1 MRGDTFA
8 VRLLHASLSLVLA
21 SVIAVPARADGGPSP
36 KDGRGSAQVVPPA
49 PAGSRTDTFFSLAE
63 EAWEV
68 GFEYFFPLQDFREID
83 VATLQA
89 NRVWRFAKGLE
100 LQAGGGIFQSIGNRT
115 DRPPGGASDSTATGL
130 SGGGGIRYRFVHLG
144 PVVLFI
150 DGSAQ
155 ILLTPKEPFPAGGSG
170 LNGFLRGGAGLSYD
184 VNPSVAVGFVYHVAH
199 VSNASGI
206 VLQNP
211 GWTGQ
216 GGGVI
221 VGFRP

>member
-8 VRLLHASLSLVLA
+8 VALQRASLSLVLF
-21 SVIAVPARADGGPSP
+21 SVIAVPARANGGPSP
-36 KDGRGSAQVVPPA
+36 TPGPGSAQAVPPA
-49 PAGSRTDTFFSLAE
+49 HAETRTDTFFSLAE

-89 NRVWRFAKGLE
+89 NRAWRFAKGLE

-115 DRPPGGASDSTATGL
+115 DRPPGLASYSTVTGL
-130 SGGGGIRYRFVHLG
+130 SAGGGIRYRFVHRG

-150 DGSAQ
+150 DGSVQ
-155 ILLTPKEPFPAGGSG
+155 VLLSPKEPFPAGGSG
-170 LNGFLRGGAGLSYD
+170 LNGFLRGGAGFSYD
-184 VNPSVAVGFVYHVAH
+184 VNPSFAVVFVYHVAH

-206 VLQNP
+206 VPQNP
-211 GWTGQ
+211 GWSGH

-221 VGFRP
+221 VRFRP